1 MMDKTTNHTDC
12 LYKKRYGWH
21 SFSVEDLRDISRPN
35 TRETNEQVWH
45 IFIENDSQRVLFL
58 ERVNII
64 LALGNNNKKLLNVNS
79 CDIAIENR
87 LQTWRLRVQI
97 YSPKFF

>member
-1 MMDKTTNHTDC
+1 MDKTTNHTDC

-21 SFSVEDLRDISRPN
+21 SFSIEDYATYQGQILGKP
-35 TRETNEQVWH
+35 TRVWH

-79 CDIAIENR
+79 CDITIENR
-87 LQTWRLRVQI
+87 LQTWRLGVQI